1 MKKINRLLMFV
12 AIIASLVSCQ
22 NKKNDMENYNLIPYP
37 NSLEAKS
44 GQFAFDN
51 NTQIYVATE
60 CGEET
65 QKVLAQFAEQFNRV
79 SGIELK
85 TIEQEGNNAIIVK
98 RDTSLAQE
106 GYRLNIEKKKIE
118 IEASTPNGVRF
129 ALQTV
134 KQLLP
139 AAIYGDSLVADAT
152 WEVPCALINDAPR
165 FGYRGLHMDVAR
177 HFFTIDEVKRVL
189 NVMAAHK
196 LNTFHWHLTDD
207 QGWRIEIKKYPKL
220 TEVGSIRYKTMIEKE
235 WDNYDT
241 TPHGG
246 FYTQEELREIVA
258 YAADLGITIIPEI
271 DLPGHMQA
279 ALASYPYLG
288 CTGGPYE
295 VSGQWGIRDD
305 VLCVGQDRTFKFIE
319 DVLTEVMEIFPSKYI
334 HIGGDEC
341 PKVRWEKCPKC
352 QARINALGFK
362 DDDKFKAEHYLQSY
376 VTDRVEKFVNA
387 RGRVIIGWDEILE
400 GGLSTNATVMSW
412 RGIGGG
418 IEAAQQGHDAIMTPT
433 NPLYF
438 DYYQSRDTDSEPLA
452 IGGYNPVDLIYA
464 FDPVPADLTPEEAKH
479 ILGTQANIWTEY
491 IATDEGF
498 EYMLLPRLAA
508 LSEVQWTQVENKN
521 YDCFLHRIDHALE
534 IYNVMGLTYAPHIY
548 EIEGSYAINP
558 KKDCIEATLRTL
570 GDAPMYYTLDGSEP
584 TTESTRYTTPIEI
597 RCETDTCVLK
607 AIVVREGIET
617 RTLVRDF
624 AFNKATGHLV
634 QLKKAPAQ
642 KYTFAGATLL
652 TDGIRGAYNYAN
664 SSWLGFIDT
673 PLDATINLGKTDSI
687 SSVSIGSLVQYGEY
701 IFPPTKVTVLAGDE
715 NSMQQV
721 GELIIPVS
729 DGKAI
734 KDGLHEFT
742 CEFPAVTASK
752 VQVIVETTSSI
763 PAWHGA
769 KGEKGWFF
777 IDEIT
782 VR

>member
-1 MKKINRLLMFV
+1 MKKFNHLLMLV
-12 AIIASLVSCQ
+12 ALLATLVSCQ
-22 NKKNDMENYNLIPYP
+22 GNKNSYNLIPFP
-37 NSLEAKS
+37 NSLEQKS
-44 GQFAFDN
+44 GQFTFDN
-51 NTQIYVATE
+51 NTQIYVAPE
-60 CGEET
+60 CGEE
-65 QKVLAQFAEQFNRV
+65 VAGALAQFAEQFNRV
-79 SGIELK
+79 AGIELK
-85 TIEQEGNNAIIVK
+85 NTEKEVNNAIIVK
-98 RDTSLAQE
+98 LDETLPQE
-106 GYRLNIEKKKIE
+106 GYRLHIGKKRIE
-118 IEASTPNGVRF
+118 IAASTPNGVRF

-139 AAIYGDSLVADAT
+139 AAIYGEEAVAGET
-152 WEVPCALINDAPR
+152 WAIPCAVINDAPR

-177 HFFTIDEVKRVL
+177 HFFTLDEVKRVL

-196 LNTFHWHLTDD
+196 LNTLHWHLTDD
-207 QGWRIEIKKYPKL
+207 QGWRIEIKKYPRL

-246 FYTQEELREIVA
+246 FYTQEELREIVK
-258 YAADLGITIIPEI
+258 YAANLGITIIPEV

-279 ALASYPYLG
+279 ALASYPELG

-305 VLCVGQDRTFKFIE
+305 VLCVGQDKTFEFIE
-319 DVLTEVMEIFPSKYI
+319 NVLVEVMDIFPSKYI

-341 PKVRWEKCPKC
+341 PKVRWEKCRKC
-352 QARINALGFK
+352 QARIQALGLK

-376 VTDRVEKFVNA
+376 VTDRVEKFLNA
-387 RGRVIIGWDEILE
+387 HNRVIIVWDEILE

-418 IEAAQQGHDAIMTPT
+418 IEAAKQGHDAIMTPT

-438 DYYQSRDTDSEPLA
+438 DYYQSRDTQSEPLA
-452 IGGYNPVDLIYA
+452 IGGYNPVDLVYA
-464 FDPVPADLTPEEAKH
+464 YDPVPADLTEEEAKH

-491 IATDEGF
+491 MATNEGF

-508 LSEVQWTQVENKN
+508 LSEIQWTQVENKN
-521 YDCFLHRIDHALE
+521 YDCFLKRIDHALA
-534 IYNVMGLTYAPHIY
+534 IYDVMKLNYAKHIY

-558 KKDCIEATLRTL
+558 EKDCIEATLRTL

-584 TTESTRYTTPIEI
+584 TTESARYTEPVAI
-597 RCETDTCVLK
+597 RCESDTCVFK
-607 AIVVREGIET
+607 AIVIRDDVET
-617 RTLVRDF
+617 RTLNRSF
-624 AFNKATGHLV
+624 AFNKATGHLS
-634 QLKKAPAQ
+634 QLKDAPAL

-652 TDGIRGAYNYAN
+652 TDGIRGDFNYAN
-664 SSWLGFIDT
+664 STWLGFIDT

-701 IFPPTKVTVLAGDE
+701 IFPPTKLTVLAGDE
-715 NSMQQV
+715 TAMQQV
-721 GELIIPVS
+721 GTLDIPVS

-742 CEFPAVTASK
+742 CEFPATVASK
-752 VQVIVETTSSI
+752 VQVIVETTNSI
-763 PAWHGA
+763 PQWHGA
-769 KGEKGWFF
+769 RGEKGWLFV
-777 IDEIT
+777 DEIT
-782 VR
+782 IR